1 MYLLKRK
8 LHRFR
13 WFILISFIFSNGFIA
28 GNSLL
33 SSDQSS
39 DLSTNISET
48 IISIARAI
56 LPPAEVIIVPAEQV
70 TLTLRDNA
78 TSIYIGTSNRIT
90 ASFSPINT
98 TDKSLTW
105 ASSDPSIIEVT
116 NGGIAIA
123 RNFGQATITASTNF
137 ENVIGTISINV
148 IDLPEATDFTIQAY
162 IGSTRTTSIEKDT
175 TAKLK
180 LENITPSNAKT
191 SDVLFVSSDTNLAT
205 INEDGIIY
213 GLNEG
218 NVTITA
224 NYGNLSK
231 SIELTIVDE
240 IEVVFPT
247 TLALSG
253 DTIGYVGRN
262 FSLTP
267 SFGATTPTDQQVT
280 FKSSNTGVAK
290 VNDEGLITPVNFS
303 GYAPRTV
310 TITAYAN
317 ANPLLEDSILITIE
331 KVFPLSLQITSNAQV
346 ENGKTINIS
355 PSFYPLDVTD
365 RQVTYVSSNPEIA
378 TVSSAGDFGV
388 ILGKSVG
395 IVTITATS
403 VMDPAIQATL
413 QVQVL
418 PATLLTPD
426 VIISIYLF
434 VRKGIGHMGLN
445 FINGIL
451 GFLTFFSFLYEKKN
465 RYLWISLAT
474 GLVLGLLF
482 EGLQFFAP
490 GRSPVWIDVIYN
502 TIGYT
507 FAQLLMLSNVSGL
520 SRKPKKKK
528 SLNT

>member
-1 MYLLKRK
+1 MIELKKK
-8 LHRFR
+8 LHPFR
-13 WFILISFIFSNGFIA
+13 WWILTGFILSNTFIA

-33 SSDQSS
+33 SADESS
-39 DLSTNISET
+39 DLSTGLSEV
-48 IISIARAI
+48 IISVARAI
-56 LPPAEVIIVPAEQV
+56 LPPAEVVVVPAENI
-70 TLTLRDNA
+70 TLTLRDEA

-116 NGGIAIA
+116 NGGIAVA
-123 RNFGQATITASTNF
+123 REFGEATITATSNY
-137 ENVIGTISINV
+137 ENIIGTISIEV
-148 IDLPEATDFTIQAY
+148 VDFPEVLDFTLEAF
-162 IGSTRTTSIEKDT
+162 IGANATSTIEKDT

-180 LENITPSNAKT
+180 LENLSPMNAKT
-191 SDVLFVSSDTNLAT
+191 SDVLFSSSNLNIAT
-205 INEDGIIY
+205 VNQDGVIY
-213 GLNEG
+213 GLATGEVIISAAFG
-218 NVTITA
+218 SI
-224 NYGNLSK
+224 SK
-231 SIELTIVDE
+231 SIELTIIDEVDV
-240 IEVVFPT
+240 IQPT
-247 TLALSG
+247 SFTLSG
-253 DTIGYVGRN
+253 DTIGYIGRN

-267 SFGATTPTDQQVT
+267 SFGESTPTDQQVT
-280 FKSSNTGVAK
+280 FKSSNTRVAK
-290 VNDEGLITPVNFS
+290 VNDQGLITPVNFS

-317 ANPLLEDSILITIE
+317 ANPLLEDSMVITIE
-331 KVFPLSLQITSNAQV
+331 KVFPLTLQITSNTQV
-346 ENGKTINIS
+346 ENGRTINIS

-365 RQVTYVSSNPEIA
+365 RQLTYVSSNPEIA

-388 ILGKSVG
+388 ILGASVG
-395 IVTITATS
+395 VATITATS
-403 VMDPAIQATL
+403 VMDPSVQATL
-413 QVQVL
+413 EIEVI

-451 GFLTFFSFLYEKKN
+451 GFLTFFTFLYEKKG

-507 FAQLLMLSNVSGL
+507 FAQLLMLSIVLGL